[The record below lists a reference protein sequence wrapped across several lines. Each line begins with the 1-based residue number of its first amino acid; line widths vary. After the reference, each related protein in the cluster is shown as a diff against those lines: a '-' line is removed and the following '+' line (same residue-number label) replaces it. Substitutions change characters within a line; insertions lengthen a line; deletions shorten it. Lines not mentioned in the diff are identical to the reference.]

1 VKVQSWGLLSNEE
14 HLVELI
20 DLNFKHSG
28 KPGIPM
34 GLGRS
39 YGDAALNPEG
49 AIWQTR
55 ALNHF
60 IAFDE
65 ERGELECEAGISLR
79 EIQALLIPRGWNLP
93 VTPGTQFVTVGG
105 AIANDIHGK
114 SHHTYGTFGDQVI
127 SLTLRRTDGSE
138 LLCSPEQNSELF
150 AATIGGIG
158 LTGLITKA
166 RLALIPCTSEWIEME
181 SSAFNNLSEFFALSN
196 NSVTGWESSVAWVD
210 CVGAKAGR
218 GIFMRGNPA
227 AKADTKK
234 VTERQFGLPFTP
246 PISLVNKATLRAL
259 NTGYFQINRA
269 KAGHSTIHYRSYFYP
284 LDAVANWNRIYGPK
298 GFYQYQS
305 VIPHE
310 RAETATKEM
319 MATIAASGEGSFLAV
334 LKVFGD
340 KTPRGLLSFP
350 MPGVTLALDFPN
362 RGAKTLELFAK
373 LDEIVIRSGG
383 RLYLAKDARM
393 SRDMF
398 ETTYPRFAE
407 FNRYRDPGISSAMS
421 RRLLG
426 A

>member
-1 VKVQSWGLLSNEE
+1 MKVHSWGLLSNEE
-14 HLVELI
+14 HQIELT
-20 DLNFKHSG
+20 DSNFKHSNAI
-28 KPGIPM
+28 GIPM

-39 YGDAALNPEG
+39 YGDAALNPGG
-49 AIWQTR
+49 AIWLTS

-65 ERGELECEAGISLR
+65 ERGEFECEAGVSLR
-79 EIQALLIPRGWNLP
+79 EIQALIIPRGWNLP

-127 SLTLRRTDGSE
+127 SLTLRRTDGNE
-138 LLCSPEQNSELF
+138 ILCSPEQNSELF

-166 RLALIPCTSEWIEME
+166 RFALVRCASPWIEME
-181 SSAFNNLSEFFALSN
+181 SSPFNNLSEFFELSK
-196 NSVTGWESSVAWVD
+196 SSAIGWESSVAWID
-210 CVGAKAGR
+210 CVGTKAGR

-227 AKADTKK
+227 AKAESKK
-234 VTERQFGLPFTP
+234 VKERQLGLPFTP

-259 NTGYFQINRA
+259 NTGYFHLNKA
-269 KAGHSTIHYRSYFYP
+269 KAGHSTVHYQSYFYP
-284 LDAVANWNRIYGPK
+284 LDAISNWNRIYGPK

-305 VIPHE
+305 VIPHD
-310 RAETATKEM
+310 RAESATQEM
-319 MATIAASGEGSFLAV
+319 MATIASSGEGSFLAV
-334 LKVFGD
+334 LKVFGE

-362 RGAKTLELFAK
+362 RGASTLELFAK

-393 SRDMF
+393 SRPMF
-398 ETTYPRFAE
+398 ETTYPNVSE
-407 FNRYRDPGISSAMS
+407 FKKYRDPGISSAMS